1 VGPVPAATHGLPC
14 ETVYTKPVSRL
25 LFITGTAADVPDG
38 SGTYVGISVLRAALE
53 ARGHRVEM
61 LAPAPYRGPVS
72 LVQRLLFNVRAR
84 GEARKLLSSTD
95 LLVGFDLD
103 GFLVRSGGVP
113 RVAAIKGVR
122 GDEARF
128 ERGLTRVRL
137 EVESFLEGLHVRRTD
152 RILATSAYSAAFIA
166 ESYRVPAERIAVVPE
181 PIDLDRWRQALTKG
195 PEPPRSGHTILC
207 VAHLYPRK
215 DVATLLAAMTRLS
228 SDAVLRVVGTGPE
241 LARLQRQAGELGLG
255 RRVEFLGHVAF
266 DRLAGEYRRAD
277 VFCLPSRQ
285 EGFGIVFLEA
295 MAAGLP
301 IVAARTAAVP
311 EVVPDGECGIL
322 VSAGNPDELAVA
334 LDRLLSSPE
343 ERRRMGEAGRRRA
356 VPFDASL
363 VAARFLEAV
372 GLEQPTRARPEAA
385 TSRP

>member
-1 VGPVPAATHGLPC
+1 M
-14 ETVYTKPVSRL
+14 SRL

-61 LAPAPYRGPVS
+61 LAPAPHRGPVS
-72 LVQRLLFNVRAR
+72 LRERLLFNVRAR
-84 GEARKLLSSTD
+84 GAARKLLSSTD

-103 GFLVRSGGVP
+103 GFLVPSRGVP

-137 EVESFLEGLHVRRTD
+137 EIESFLEGIHVRRTD
-152 RILATSAYSAAFIA
+152 RILATSAYSAAFVA
-166 ESYRVPAERIAVVPE
+166 ESYRVPAERITVVPE
-181 PIDLDRWRQALTKG
+181 PIDLDRWRQALTAG
-195 PEPPRSGHTILC
+195 PEPPRSGNTILC

-215 DVATLLAAMTRLS
+215 DVGILLAAMARLP
-228 SDAVLRVVGTGPE
+228 SDAVLRIVGTGPE
-241 LARLQRQAGELGLG
+241 LAGLRRQAGELKLE

-277 VFCLPSRQ
+277 IFCLPSRQ

-311 EVVPDGECGIL
+311 EVVPDGVCGIL
-322 VSAGNPDELAVA
+322 VSPGRPDELAGA
-334 LDRLLSSPE
+334 LDRLLSSAG

-356 VPFDASL
+356 ALYDAPL
-363 VAARFLEAV
+363 VATRFLEAV
-372 GLEQPTRARPEAA
+372 GLEKPTNASREAG
-385 TSRP
+385 TSRLGKDSSADGR